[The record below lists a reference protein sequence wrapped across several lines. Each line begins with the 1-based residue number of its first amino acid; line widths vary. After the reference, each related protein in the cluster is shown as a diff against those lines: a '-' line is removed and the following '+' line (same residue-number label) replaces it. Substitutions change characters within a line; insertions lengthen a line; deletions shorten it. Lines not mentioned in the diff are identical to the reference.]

1 MMYLNVPN
9 KNGINREK
17 VYSVEEFKPPVV
29 YDTRRKKKGKKEIS
43 YITSF
48 FMTFDIETTSV
59 MINDQPKAFMYH
71 WQCCIDHNV
80 IFGRTWEKFI
90 ALIEYLGERLE
101 LNENKR
107 LVCYVH
113 NLSFE
118 FQFIKDF
125 LQPDELFAKDAHKVL
140 YYLSHGIEFRC
151 SYFLSNM
158 NLQKFCENSKL
169 CFHFKMSGENYNYKK
184 IRTCNTPLTEEE
196 SGYCFCDVAGLY
208 ECIETR
214 LLEDDLTTIPL
225 TSTGY
230 VRRDY
235 RKRMKNKR
243 NRDLFLK
250 LRLTPET
257 YIMCKQA
264 FRGGDTHANRYKV
277 GYIIE
282 NVRSRDR
289 QSSYPAVMNQP
300 IFPMSP
306 FTYVVPNSQEEFD
319 NFIDNYACLINIT
332 IMGLE
337 NKIDQPCPYIDLAHC
352 LKHSDII
359 NDNGRVVSAKMI
371 NMTCTELDIKCIRMC
386 YEYSCIK
393 VEKMYIAKRGLLP
406 VELREY
412 LMELYDGKTQLKGVD
427 GKEYEYAKKK
437 NDVNSSFGMM
447 VTAIDHDEVYYTSD
461 TEKKWKIEKEDLE
474 ESLNNFYKSMNNFLS
489 YQWGVWITAG
499 ARYELR
505 LAVTEVANDFVYCD
519 TDSVKY
525 VEDHE
530 DIFEKLNKRI
540 IQEDENAFPVAYAEK
555 NGDRYYLGVWEDDGQ
570 YKEFRTWGAKKYAYT
585 DKKGFHITVA
595 GMSKKKG
602 AERIGCIEDF
612 KITGEPLNDVGRQV
626 AYYVEDVPHYMTY
639 NGSKFLTSS
648 SLALF
653 DTTYTLGVSNTFREL
668 LEKNFSEIYEKGID
682 RLM

>member
-1 MMYLNVPN
+1 MMYINVPN
-9 KNGINREK
+9 KNGVNREK
-17 VYSVEEFKPPVV
+17 VYSLDEFSTPVV
-29 YDTRRKKKGKKEIS
+29 YDTKRKKKGRKEIS

-48 FMTFDIETTSV
+48 FMTFDIETTSI
-59 MINDQPKAFMYH
+59 MINEQPKAFMYQ
-71 WQCCIDHNV
+71 WQCCIDHKV
-80 IFGRTWEKFI
+80 IFGRKWEEFI
-90 ALIEYLGERLE
+90 SLINFLSERLE

-113 NLSFE
+113 NLAFE

-140 YYLSHGIEFRC
+140 YYLSNGIEFRC

-169 CFHFKMSGENYNYKK
+169 CFHYKMSGENYNYKK
-184 IRTCNTPLTEEE
+184 IRTCDTPLSEEE
-196 SGYCFCDVAGLY
+196 LGYCFCDVTGLY

-243 NRDLFLK
+243 NRELFNK
-250 LRLTPET
+250 LRLTPDT

-282 NVRSRDR
+282 NVKSRDR

-319 NFIDNYACLINIT
+319 DFINNYACLMNIT
-332 IMGLE
+332 IIGLE

-352 LKHSDII
+352 LKHSDVI
-359 NDNGRVVSAKMI
+359 NDNGRVVSAKMV
-371 NMTCTELDIKCIRMC
+371 NLTCTELDVKCIRMC
-386 YEYSCIK
+386 YEYLCIK
-393 VEKMYIAKRGLLP
+393 VEKMYISKRGLLP

-412 LMELYDGKTQLKGVD
+412 LMELYDGKTKLKGVD

-447 VTAIDHDEVYYTSD
+447 VTAIDHDEVYYNSD
-461 TEKKWKIEKEDLE
+461 SEKKWKVEKEDLE
-474 ESLNNFYKSMNNFLS
+474 ESLDKFYKSMNNFLS

-525 VEDHE
+525 VGDND
-530 DIFEKLNKRI
+530 DIFDELNYRI
-540 IQEDENAFPVAYAEK
+540 IDEDESAFPKAYSEK
-555 NGDRYYLGVWEDDGQ
+555 NGEKYYLGVWEDDGQ

-595 GMSKKKG
+595 GMSKRKG
-602 AERIGCIEDF
+602 AERIGSIENF

-626 AYYVEDVPHYMTY
+626 AYYVEDEPHYMEY
-639 NGSKFLTSS
+639 NGSKFLTAS

-682 RLM
+682 RLI

>member
-1 MMYLNVPN
+1 MKYINVPN
-9 KNGINREK
+9 KNGVNREK
-17 VYSVEEFKPPVV
+17 IYSMDELDIPVV
-29 YDTRRKKKGKKEIS
+29 YDTKRRKKGKNEIT

-71 WQCCIDHNV
+71 WQACINHEV
-80 IFGRTWEKFI
+80 IFGRKWENFI
-90 ALIEYLGERLE
+90 TFIEYLEKRFE
-101 LNENKR
+101 LNESKR

-113 NLSFE
+113 NLSYE

-125 LQPDELFAKDAHKVL
+125 LKPDELFAKGRHKVL

-169 CFHFKMSGENYNYKK
+169 CYHFKMSGENYNYKK
-184 IRTCNTPLTEEE
+184 IRTSDTEMTEEE
-196 SGYCFCDVAGLY
+196 LGYCYCDVAGLY

-214 LLEDDLTTIPL
+214 LKEDDLTTIPL

-243 NRDLFLK
+243 NRDLFNK

-257 YIMCKQA
+257 YTMCKQA

-282 NVRSRDR
+282 NVKSRDR

-306 FTYVVPNSQEEFD
+306 FTFIVPRSQEEFD
-319 NFIDNYACLINIT
+319 NYIDNYACLMNVT
-332 IMGLE
+332 IFEVE

-352 LKHSDII
+352 LRHSDII
-359 NDNGRVVSAKMI
+359 NDNGRIVSAKMI
-371 NMTCTELDIKCIRMC
+371 NLTCTELDIKCIRMC
-386 YEYSCIK
+386 YDFLSIK

-412 LMELYDGKTQLKGVD
+412 LMELYDGKTQLKGVS

-447 VTAIDHDEVYYTSD
+447 VTAIDHDEIYYSAD
-461 TEKKWKIEKEDLE
+461 NDVKWKVEKEDLK
-474 ESLNNFYKSMNNFLS
+474 ESLDNFYKSMNNFLS

-505 LAVTEVANDFVYCD
+505 LAVTKVGNDFVYCD

-525 VEDHE
+525 IGDHD
-530 DIFEKLNKRI
+530 DIFDELNKRI
-540 IQEDENAFPVAYAEK
+540 IEEDENAFPKAYSEK
-555 NGDRYYLGVWEDDGQ
+555 DNEKYYLGVWEDDGK
-570 YKEFRTWGAKKYAYT
+570 YSEFRTWGAKKYSYN

-602 AERIGCIEDF
+602 AERIGSIENF

-626 AYYVEDVPHYMTY
+626 AYYVEDEPHYM
-639 NGSKFLTSS
+639 NFNNSHFLTAS

-668 LEKNFSEIYEKGID
+668 LEKIFSEIYEKGID
-682 RLM
+682 RIQ

>member
-1 MMYLNVPN
+1 MKYLNVPN
-9 KNGINREK
+9 KNGVNREK
-17 VYSVEEFKPPVV
+17 VYSVEEFEPPLV
-29 YDTRRKKKGKKEIS
+29 YDTRRKKKGKKQIT

-48 FMTFDIETTSV
+48 FMTFDIESTSV
-59 MINDQPKAFMYH
+59 MINDEPRAFMYH
-71 WQCCIDHNV
+71 WQCCIDHKV
-80 IFGRTWEKFI
+80 IFGRTWEEFLE
-90 ALIEYLGERLE
+90 LIIFLEERLE

-113 NLSFE
+113 NLAFE

-125 LQPDELFAKDAHKVL
+125 LQPEELFAKDAHKVL
-140 YYLSHGIEFRC
+140 YYLTHGIEFRC

-184 IRTCNTPLTEEE
+184 IRTCDTEMTEEE
-196 SGYCFCDVAGLY
+196 SGYCYCDVAGLY

-250 LRLTPET
+250 LALTPET
-257 YIMCKQA
+257 YVMCKQA

-282 NVRSRDR
+282 NVKSRDR

-300 IFPMSP
+300 IFPMST

-319 NFIDNYACLINIT
+319 SFIDNYACLMNVT
-332 IMGLE
+332 IVGLE
-337 NKIDQPCPYIDLAHC
+337 NKINQPCPYIDIAHC

-359 NDNGRVVSAKMI
+359 NDNGRVVSAKMVNI
-371 NMTCTELDIKCIRMC
+371 TCTEMDIKCIRMC
-386 YEYSCIK
+386 YEYSYMK
-393 VEKMYIAKRGLLP
+393 VEKMFIAKRGLLP

-412 LMELYDGKTQLKGVD
+412 LMELYDGKTRLKGVE

-447 VTAIDHDEVYYTSD
+447 VTAIDHEDVYYSPD
-461 TEKKWKIEKEDLE
+461 NDKKWKVEKEDLVE
-474 ESLNNFYKSMNNFLS
+474 ALDNFYQSKNNFLS

-499 ARYELR
+499 ARDELR
-505 LAVTEVANDFVYCD
+505 LAITEIGSDFVYDD

-525 VEDHE
+525 VGDHE
-530 DIFEKLNKRI
+530 EVFEKLNERI
-540 IQEDENAFPVAYAEK
+540 IKEDENAFPVAYAEK
-555 NGDRYYLGVWEDDGQ
+555 DGERYYLGVWEDDGR
-570 YKEFRTWGAKKYAYT
+570 YREFRTWGAKKYAYT

-602 AERIGCIEDF
+602 AERIGSIENF
-612 KITGEPLNDVGRQV
+612 KITGVPLNDVGRQV
-626 AYYVEDVPHYMTY
+626 AYYVEDKPHYMTY
-639 NGSKFLTSS
+639 NGSKFLTAS

-668 LEKNFSEIYEKGID
+668 LEKNFSEIYEYGID
-682 RLM
+682 RLK

>member
-1 MMYLNVPN
+1 MKYLNVPN
-9 KNGINREK
+9 KNGVKREK
-17 VYSVEEFKPPVV
+17 VYSVEEFELPLV
-29 YDTRRKKKGKKEIS
+29 YDTRRKKKGKTQIT

-48 FMTFDIETTSV
+48 FMTFDIESTSV
-59 MINDQPKAFMYH
+59 MINGEPKAFMYH
-71 WQCCIDHNV
+71 WQACINHDV
-80 IFGRTWEKFI
+80 IFGRRWEEFIELIKF
-90 ALIEYLGERLE
+90 LEERLE

-107 LVCYVH
+107 LVCYIQ

-118 FQFIKDF
+118 FQFMKDF
-125 LQPDELFAKDAHKVL
+125 FTPQELFAKDAHKVL

-184 IRTCNTPLTEEE
+184 IRTCDTEMAEEE
-196 SGYCFCDVAGLY
+196 SGYCYCDVAGLY

-250 LRLTPET
+250 LALTPET

-282 NVRSRDR
+282 NAKSRDR

-300 IFPMSP
+300 IFPMST
-306 FTYVVPNSQEEFD
+306 FTYVVPNSQDEFE
-319 NFIDNYACLINIT
+319 NFIDSYACLMNVT
-332 IMGLE
+332 IVGLE
-337 NKIDQPCPYIDLAHC
+337 NKIDQPCPYIDIAHC
-352 LKHSDII
+352 LRHSDVI
-359 NDNGRVVSAKMI
+359 NDNGRVVSAKMV
-371 NMTCTELDIKCIRMC
+371 NLTCTELDIKCIRMC
-386 YEYSCIK
+386 YEYEYLK
-393 VEKMYIAKRGLLP
+393 VEKMFIAKRGLLP

-412 LMELYDGKTQLKGVD
+412 LMELYDGKTRLKGVE

-447 VTAIDHDEVYYTSD
+447 VTAIDHDEVYYSPD
-461 TEKKWKIEKEDLE
+461 NDKKWKVEKEDLE
-474 ESLNNFYKSMNNFLS
+474 ESLNNFYKSMNNFLP

-505 LAVTEVANDFVYCD
+505 LAVTEVATDFVYCD

-525 VEDHE
+525 VGDHE
-530 DIFEKLNKRI
+530 EMFEKLNERI
-540 IQEDENAFPVAYAEK
+540 IKEDENAFPVAYAEK
-555 NGDRYYLGVWEDDGQ
+555 DGERYYLGVWEDDGQ
-570 YKEFRTWGAKKYAYT
+570 YSEFRTWGAKKYAYT

-602 AERIGCIEDF
+602 AERIGSIENF
-612 KITGEPLNDVGRQV
+612 KITGVPLNDVGRQV
-626 AYYVEDVPHYMTY
+626 AYYVEDEPHYMTY
-639 NGSKFLTSS
+639 NGSKFLTAS

-668 LEKNFSEIYEKGID
+668 LEKNFSEIYEYGID
-682 RLM
+682 RLK